1 MESVSATTRTG
12 DVEAPLG
19 APQRVVG
26 LASPALASRLL
37 AAARE
42 PASGRRTSL
51 RLLTDR
57 ARLAS
62 AGAFPC
68 DAVILGIGP
77 AEARDVEDVR
87 AVRAALPH
95 LPLLVVVAA
104 ETDDA
109 LGDAALREGADDY
122 LVASDIASRSLERGL
137 RHARERFAWRRMLER
152 SGQGLRAAAETTSV
166 PVVVHRDDT
175 ILWANEA
182 LVDLL
187 GATSLAE
194 VCSGTVSS
202 WMEVAAGGT
211 LETRPGEP
219 GEPGEPSAQ
228 PRRAA
233 VRGRGSVAVAVEV
246 RRHAVFF
253 DGLAATLSL
262 LDDVADRERRAHS
275 REQHERLASLGRLAA
290 NLGHEINNPL
300 SYVVSNLRYLA
311 AQLNELSE
319 RAEAAVTPGDLRSI
333 EAARELEETRRAA
346 ADALEGSERVAAIVR
361 DVRVLSRIE
370 SRELAPVRIADVLQS
385 AVRIANGKLGEVAR
399 VDLALQETPP
409 VQANETALLQVFV
422 NLLVNAADACAELPA
437 EDHDVKIVCF
447 TDAEGRAVVEIRD
460 TGPGLADEV
469 RDRVFEP
476 FFTTKPSGSGFGLA
490 ISYALVESFGGIL
503 TLETDGLRG
512 ALARVVLPPMPR
524 AEAAERATP
533 SASSEI

>member
-1 MESVSATTRTG
+1 MASVSATAGSG
-12 DVEAPLG
+12 DVEARL
-19 APQRVVG
+19 ATPQRVVG

-42 PASGRRTSL
+42 PSGGHRTSL
-51 RLLTDR
+51 RLVTDR

-62 AGAFPC
+62 AGASPC
-68 DAVILGIGP
+68 DAVILGIGL
-77 AEARDVEDVR
+77 AEARGVEDVR
-87 AVRAALPH
+87 AVRVALPD

-104 ETDDA
+104 DTDEE
-109 LGDAALREGADDY
+109 LGGAALRAGADDY

-137 RHARERFAWRRMLER
+137 RHARERFAWRRTLER
-152 SGQGLRAAAETTSV
+152 SGEGLRAAAETTSV
-166 PVVVHRDDT
+166 PVVVHRGDT
-175 ILWANEA
+175 VLWANEA
-182 LVDLL
+182 FVDLL
-187 GATSLAE
+187 GETSLAAVRRE
-194 VCSGTVSS
+194 TVSS
-202 WMEVAAGGT
+202 WMELGGES
-211 LETRPGEP
+211 LFPDEP
-219 GEPGEPSAQ
+219 GSR
-228 PRRAA
+228 PRPAA
-233 VRGRGSVAVAVEV
+233 VRGRGGVAVAVEV

-253 DGLAATLSL
+253 DGAEATLSL
-262 LDDVADRERRAHS
+262 LDDAADRERRAHS

-300 SYVVSNLRYLA
+300 SYAVSNLRYLA

-319 RAEAAVTPGDLRSI
+319 RAEAAVVPGDARSI
-333 EAARELEETRRAA
+333 DAARELEEARRAA

-370 SRELAPVRIADVLQS
+370 SRELGPVRIADVLQS

-399 VDLALQETPP
+399 VEVALQETPP
-409 VQANETALLQVFV
+409 VHANETALLQVFV

-437 EDHDVKIVCF
+437 EDHAVRIAGF

-469 RDRVFEP
+469 RKRVFEP

-503 TLETDGLRG
+503 TLESDGLRG
-512 ALARVVLPPMPR
+512 ALARVVLPTTTKEEP
-524 AEAAERATP
+524 AALQR
-533 SASSEI
+533 SR